1 MIGDYA
7 YNKHHGKNIRLTP
20 YDFFTHTHNE
30 FGEQELAPFA
40 NPTIGRDLEPIPLEK
55 IHLAKNGFEVRDADD
70 MEFCYKD
77 GYEVKVIFDDGCI
90 IYEQDGQTPYTVIPP
105 SIFLTIEFAEKSL
118 QMPIEYI
125 HELQQAMRVMGCDK
139 EIEL

>member
-1 MIGDYA
+1 MIGDWV

-30 FGEQELAPFA
+30 LGGQRLVPYAT
-40 NPTIGRDLEPIPLEK
+40 PTIGLDLEPIPLEK
-55 IHLAKNGFEVRDADD
+55 IHLIQNGFKVREETDD
-70 MEFCYKD
+70 TEFYYYDCY
-77 GYEVKVIFDDGCI
+77 EINVSFDEGI
-90 IYEQDGQTPYTVIPP
+90 SEENIPP
-105 SIFLTIEFAEKSL
+105 IIFLTIEFAEKSL
-118 QMPIEYI
+118 CMPIEYV